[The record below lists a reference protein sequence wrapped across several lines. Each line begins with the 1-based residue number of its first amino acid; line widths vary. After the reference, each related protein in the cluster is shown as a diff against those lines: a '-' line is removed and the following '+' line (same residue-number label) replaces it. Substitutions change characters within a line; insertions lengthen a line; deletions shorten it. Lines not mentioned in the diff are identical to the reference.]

1 LLRLS
6 FDIAAKQKVRADTTK
21 SPTPNHA
28 DRGSAAGGVADTG
41 GVWGYR
47 ADAPLALAELL
58 GPGGR
63 IYAVDRDQGALRS
76 QVHAMHTRFPNVMVH
91 YQIADFTD
99 RLDLPSLDGIVMANA
114 LHFVPSPRKD
124 AVVRRLK
131 SYLRPGGR
139 LILVMNVDQGNSW
152 VPYPL
157 SYFTWEDLARR
168 NGFADVRLLAT
179 APSRFLH
186 EFYSA
191 AAW

>member
-1 LLRLS
+1 MNHSDHVNLLR
-6 FDIAAKQKVRADTTK
+6 
-21 SPTPNHA
+21 
-28 DRGSAAGGVADTG
+28 GGVADTG
-41 GVWGYR
+41 GIW
-47 ADAPLALAELL
+47 ADIGAGTGAFTLALADLL

-76 QVHAMHTRFPNVMVH
+76 QAHAMHTRFPNVMVH

-99 RLDLPSLDGIVMANA
+99 PLDLPSLDGIVMANA

-131 SYLRPGGR
+131 GYLRPGGR
-139 LILVMNVDQGNSW
+139 LILVEYNVDQGNPW

-191 AAW
+191 AAR